1 VSGLVA
7 NLVSL
12 IDRLAQFT
20 TNELRLAVSVL
31 IVVGVLVGGVTV
43 RSLRRRVHERL
54 PNHVADVVLT
64 GVVGG
69 MVLVALVALLVLWG
83 VATDVIDAWDQI
95 GGTLGKGFRI
105 VLALVVLAATYVAS
119 GFVKRAIDRFVEGHE
134 AITQHQSEIAYR
146 ISQLTLYV
154 SAVAIILG
162 LWNVDLS
169 GLLIGAGFLGIVVG
183 MAARQTL
190 GALLAGFVLMFSRPF
205 EIGDWVEID
214 DEEGIVTDISIVN
227 TRIQTF
233 AGEYVMIPN
242 DIVSGTKIVNKSRKG
257 RLRIEVEVGVDYEA
271 DVERAAEIAKEAMK
285 ELDEILS
292 VPSPQ
297 VVLKEFGDS
306 AVVLSLRFWIDK
318 PSARR
323 QWRARTAV
331 IESVKEAFER
341 EGVKI
346 PFPQRELTGREESGG
361 LQLAGDSVPPEPT
374 TDGGT
379 TESGTTTG
387 TGEPTD
393 SDGEGTDDHEKTDG
407 GEQE

>member
-1 VSGLVA
+1 MSGLVA
-7 NLVSL
+7 GILSTIDQLATFTETQQVAATVGILLGLV
-12 IDRLAQFT
+12 A
-20 TNELRLAVSVL
+20 AVWAARYVQPK
-31 IVVGVLVGGVTV
+31 
-43 RSLRRRVHERL
+43 LRRRFPR
-54 PNHVADVVLT
+54 HVGNVMLLAAFGTLLLAAVVS
-64 GVVGG
+64 
-69 MVLVALVALLVLWG
+69 LLVLWEQ
-83 VATDVIDAWDQI
+83 ATTTANALDQI
-95 GGTLGKGFRI
+95 NNTAGKGVKI
-105 VLALVVLAATYVAS
+105 LVALAVLASAYIVT
-119 GFVKRAIDRFVEGHE
+119 GFVKKAIDRFVEGHE
-134 AITQHQSEIAYR
+134 TISQHQSEIVYR
-146 ISQLTLYV
+146 VSQLTVYV

-169 GLLIGAGFLGIVVG
+169 GLLVGAGFLGIVVG

-271 DVERAAEIAKEAMK
+271 DVERAADLAQETIKD
-285 ELDEILS
+285 LDEVLT
-292 VPSPQ
+292 VPTPK

-306 AVVLSLRFWIDK
+306 AVTLVLRFWIDK

-331 IESVKEAFER
+331 IESVKSAFDDED
-341 EGVKI
+341 VKI

-361 LQLAGDSVPPEPT
+361 FRVGSESDVPET
-374 TDGGT
+374 TADGGV
-379 TESGTTTG
+379 
-387 TGEPTD
+387 
-393 SDGEGTDDHEKTDG
+393 TDDASEPREASEVND
-407 GEQE
+407 E

>member
-1 VSGLVA
+1 VTGLV
-7 NLVSL
+7 SF
-12 IDRLAQFT
+12 IDQLAQFT
-20 TNELRLAVSVL
+20 GNELRLAVSAL
-31 IVVGVLVGGVTV
+31 IVAAVLTGIVGV
-43 RSLRRRVHERL
+43 RRLGQRVEQRL
-54 PNHVADVVLT
+54 PNYVADVVLT

-69 MVLVALVALLVLWG
+69 LLLVAVVSVLVLWG
-83 VATDVIDAWDQI
+83 VATEVAEAWDQI
-95 GGTLGKGFRI
+95 GGTVGKGFKF
-105 VLALVVLAATYVAS
+105 VLALVVVAS
-119 GFVKRAIDRFVEGHE
+119 AYIANGFAKRAIDRFAEGHE
-134 AITQHQSEIAYR
+134 TITEHQSEIVYR
-146 ISQLTLYV
+146 VSQLTV
-154 SAVAIILG
+154 WIGTIAVILG
-162 LWNVDLS
+162 MWEVDLS
-169 GLLIGAGFLGIVVG
+169 GLLVGAGFLGIVVG

-242 DIVSGTKIVNKSRKG
+242 DIVSGRKIVNKSRKG

-271 DVERAAEIAKEAMK
+271 DVERAADVAKEAMK
-285 ELDEILS
+285 GLDEILS
-292 VPSPQ
+292 VPTPQ

-331 IESVKEAFER
+331 IESVKAAFDS
-341 EGVKI
+341 EGIKI

-361 LQLAGDSVPPEPT
+361 FELAGERSAPEPA
-374 TDGGT
+374 TDGR
-379 TESGTTTG
+379 
-387 TGEPTD
+387 
-393 SDGEGTDDHEKTDG
+393 G
-407 GEQE
+407 GVGDE

>member
-1 VSGLVA
+1 VTGLV
-7 NLVSL
+7 SF
-12 IDRLAQFT
+12 IDQLAQFT
-20 TNELRLAVSVL
+20 GNELRLAVSAL
-31 IVVGVLVGGVTV
+31 IVAAVLTGIVGV
-43 RSLRRRVHERL
+43 RRLGQRVEQRL
-54 PNHVADVVLT
+54 PNYVADVVLT

-69 MVLVALVALLVLWG
+69 LLLVAVVSVLVLWG
-83 VATDVIDAWDQI
+83 VAMEVAEAWDQI
-95 GGTLGKGFRI
+95 GGTVGKGFKF
-105 VLALVVLAATYVAS
+105 VLALVVVAS
-119 GFVKRAIDRFVEGHE
+119 AYIANGFAKRAIDRFAEGHE
-134 AITQHQSEIAYR
+134 TITEHQSEIVYR
-146 ISQLTLYV
+146 VSQLTV
-154 SAVAIILG
+154 WIGTIAVILG
-162 LWNVDLS
+162 MWEVDLS
-169 GLLIGAGFLGIVVG
+169 GLLVGAGFLGIVVG

-242 DIVSGTKIVNKSRKG
+242 DIVSGRKIVNKSRKG

-271 DVERAAEIAKEAMK
+271 DVERAADVAKEAMK
-285 ELDEILS
+285 GLDEILS
-292 VPSPQ
+292 VPTPQ

-331 IESVKEAFER
+331 IESVKAAFDS
-341 EGVKI
+341 EGIKI

-361 LQLAGDSVPPEPT
+361 FELAGERSAPEPA
-374 TDGGT
+374 TDG
-379 TESGTTTG
+379 
-387 TGEPTD
+387 
-393 SDGEGTDDHEKTDG
+393 HG
-407 GEQE
+407 GVGDE

>member
-1 VSGLVA
+1 MTGLV
-7 NLVSL
+7 SF
-12 IDRLAQFT
+12 IDQLAQFT
-20 TNELRLAVSVL
+20 GNELRLAVSAL
-31 IVVGVLVGGVTV
+31 IVAAVLTGIVGV
-43 RSLRRRVHERL
+43 RRLGQRVEQRL
-54 PNHVADVVLT
+54 PNYVADVVLT

-69 MVLVALVALLVLWG
+69 LLLVAVVSVLVLWG
-83 VATDVIDAWDQI
+83 VATEVAEAWDQI
-95 GGTLGKGFRI
+95 GGTVGKGFKF
-105 VLALVVLAATYVAS
+105 VLALVVVAS
-119 GFVKRAIDRFVEGHE
+119 AYIANGFAKRAIDRFAEGHE
-134 AITQHQSEIAYR
+134 TITEHQSEIVYR
-146 ISQLTLYV
+146 VSQLTV
-154 SAVAIILG
+154 WIGTIAVILG
-162 LWNVDLS
+162 MWEVDLS
-169 GLLIGAGFLGIVVG
+169 GLLVGAGFLGIVVG

-242 DIVSGTKIVNKSRKG
+242 DIVSGRKIVNKSRKG

-271 DVERAAEIAKEAMK
+271 DVERAADVAKEAMK
-285 ELDEILS
+285 GLDEILS
-292 VPSPQ
+292 VPTPQ

-331 IESVKEAFER
+331 IESVKAAFDS
-341 EGVKI
+341 EGIKI

-361 LQLAGDSVPPEPT
+361 FELAGERSAPEPA
-374 TDGGT
+374 TDGR
-379 TESGTTTG
+379 
-387 TGEPTD
+387 
-393 SDGEGTDDHEKTDG
+393 G
-407 GEQE
+407 GVGDE